1 MDPVRMAEQYQAPDD
16 GKHGQRRSPD
26 RMTDLSKSAKQLDG
40 PNRQRQERVTLMLK
54 YFRVTAEERLHET
67 E

>member
-1 MDPVRMAEQYQAPDD
+1 MVNRDLLGRGVDAMRMSEQHQAPDD

-26 RMTDLSKSAKQLDG
+26 RMTDLSTSAEQLDS

-54 YFRVTAEERLHET
+54 DF
-67 E
+67 